1 MELHSPKH
9 PIHSR
14 REFLREVGIIV
25 LGVLI
30 ALGAEQAVEA
40 VHWRA
45 EVRGAHASLRL
56 EMITANANFAFRTAV
71 RDCVASRLDSLD
83 AITELAARHAPV
95 PHVGTVQPDI
105 ANAFLDGDWLAYRAS
120 EVLTHFGHPE
130 LEEYGGYYGQLE
142 HVRDWIA
149 REHDAWDVIERLH
162 GDPSRLG
169 PDDFAAIRGAIAHA
183 RTSNVY
189 IALVAKEEIKRATQ
203 LHIPVPPADTARVRS
218 VCTPPSL
225 AAGQAVLRKR
235 GAERA

>member
-1 MELHSPKH
+1 MEPHSPKH

-40 VHWRA
+40 LHWRQ
-45 EVRGAHASLRL
+45 EVRSAHASLRL
-56 EMITANANFAFRTAV
+56 EMMTANGNFAFRAAV
-71 RDCVASRLDSLD
+71 RDCVASRLGSLEVI
-83 AITELAARHAPV
+83 AELAASHAPV
-95 PHVGTVQPDI
+95 PRVGPVQPDV

-120 EVLTHFGHPE
+120 QVLTHFGHPE

-149 REHDAWDVIERLH
+149 KEHDAWDIIERLQ

-169 PDDFAAIRGAIAHA
+169 PDDFAALRGAIADA
-183 RTSNVY
+183 RTSNWYV
-189 IALVAKEEIKRATQ
+189 ALVAKEEMERSAQ

-218 VCTPPSL
+218 VCTPQPL
-225 AAGQAVLRKR
+225 AARQAVLRKH